1 MKQTRWGRLGGEGV
15 PPPPPLPSDKPL
27 FENGPPTLPAAPPP
41 APPLSPPLSLP
52 QADLT
57 VGRRIVVQPSGQ
69 PTVEFIAGPPPLPPA
84 LGDRP
89 AVEQLDLTESAEDHR
104 RQTRGPDAFGS
115 VRFRLAALYSAV
127 VFGLAAI
134 LVAGVYVGLSR
145 ALERQDI
152 TETRRQIDRSTCQ
165 DFTRDLLLCQ
175 EREVEVINELKAV
188 EKEAKQRALETFR
201 QYAFPALAGLFLVSV
216 GVGWLLAD
224 WALRPI
230 GRVTRVARRISAT
243 DLSQRIELGGPEDE
257 LRELADT
264 FDDMLGRLE
273 SGFANQRQFIQ
284 EASHELRNPIAVI
297 RTNVDVAL
305 ADPGTPPEDLRETL
319 AVVGR
324 ASERMGVLVDD
335 LLLYARRGAP
345 AERMA
350 DVDIATLVTETA
362 ADFAVSASARK
373 LRLVHHSEPDLVVTG
388 DPVALRQALANLTAN
403 AVRLAPE
410 GSTVTLAA
418 GRRDG
423 WAWLACVD
431 EGPGLS
437 AADQE
442 RAFERF
448 WQGEKVRGRSQGRS
462 GLGLAIVRQI
472 AQAHGGAVGLRSS
485 AGGGSTFS
493 VWLPLRGSTR
503 AKLEG

>member
-1 MKQTRWGRLGGEGV
+1 MKPTRWGRDGV
-15 PPPPPLPSDKPL
+15 TPPPLRSGQAL
-27 FENGPPTLPAAPPP
+27 FSNGPPTLPASAPPP
-41 APPLSPPLSLP
+41 PVVPAPPPPPLAPPTPLVEVGSHGP
-52 QADLT
+52 Q
-57 VGRRIVVQPSGQ
+57 
-69 PTVEFIAGPPPLPPA
+69 TVEFLAGPPPLPPNF
-84 LGDRP
+84 GDRP
-89 AVEQLDLTESAEDHR
+89 PAVPFDLDGNGEDHR
-104 RQTRGPDAFGS
+104 RQTRGPDVFGS

-145 ALERQDI
+145 ALDRQDI
-152 TETRRQIDRSTCQ
+152 TETRIQVDGSGCTR
-165 DFTRDLLLCQ
+165 FGRDLLLCEGRQ
-175 EREVEVINELKAV
+175 VEAVDELKAV
-188 EKEAKQRALETFR
+188 EKEANQRALETFR

-273 SGFANQRQFIQ
+273 SGFDNQRQFIQ

-305 ADPGTPPEDLRETL
+305 ADPATPVEDLRETL

-350 DVDIATLVTETA
+350 DVDAGQLVEETV
-362 ADFAVSASARK
+362 ADFAVSAVARK
-373 LRLVHHSEPDLVVTG
+373 LRLVHQTEPGLVVTG
-388 DPVALRQALANLTAN
+388 DPVALRQALANLAAN

-423 WAWLACVD
+423 WVWLACAD

-437 AADQE
+437 PADQA

-448 WQGEKVRGRSQGRS
+448 WQGDKVRGRSQGRS

-472 AQAHGGAVGLRSS
+472 AQAHGGAVGLRST

-493 VWLPLRGSTR
+493 VWLPAKGSAR

>member
-1 MKQTRWGRLGGEGV
+1 M
-15 PPPPPLPSDKPL
+15 
-27 FENGPPTLPAAPPP
+27 
-41 APPLSPPLSLP
+41 
-52 QADLT
+52 
-57 VGRRIVVQPSGQ
+57 
-69 PTVEFIAGPPPLPPA
+69 
-84 LGDRP
+84 
-89 AVEQLDLTESAEDHR
+89 
-104 RQTRGPDAFGS
+104 FGS
-115 VRFRLAALYSAV
+115 VRFRLAALYSVV
-127 VFGLAAI
+127 VFGLAAV
-134 LVAGVYVGLSR
+134 LVAGVYIGLSR
-145 ALERQDI
+145 ALARQDI
-152 TETRRQIDRSTCQ
+152 TDSRIQLIAQ
-165 DFTRDLLLCQ
+165 CQ
-175 EREVEVINELKAV
+175 EFGGGLRCDPDLIARRVEFESEIKAV
-188 EKEAKQRALETFR
+188 EKQAYQRALETFR

-224 WALRPI
+224 LALRPI

-273 SGFANQRQFIQ
+273 SGFDNQRQFIQ

-305 ADPGTPPEDLRETL
+305 ADPTTPPEDLRETL

-350 DVDIATLVTETA
+350 DVDAGQLVIETV
-362 ADFAVSASARK
+362 ADFAVSAAARK
-373 LRLVHHSEPDLVVTG
+373 LRLVHQTEPGLQVTG
-388 DPVALRQALANLTAN
+388 DPVALRQALANLAAN

-418 GRRDG
+418 GRRDS
-423 WAWLACVD
+423 WVWLACVD

-437 AADQE
+437 PADQA

-448 WQGEKVRGRSQGRS
+448 WQGDKVRGRSQGRS

-472 AQAHGGAVGLRSS
+472 ALAHGGAVGLRST

-493 VWLPLRGSTR
+493 VWLPAKGSAR